1 MPKPRIACTAL
12 LLICVPAWR
21 PMPLRAT
28 EASPNFSR
36 DVAPILYRR
45 CATCHHAGEVAPFAL
60 LSYRDAKLHARQIA
74 AAVEKRYMPPWQ
86 AEAGAVAF
94 SNDRRLTDAEIHT
107 LTAWNAAGAPEGDAR
122 TAPAAPKFYD
132 GWQLGKPDQVLNMPV
147 AFPVPAGGKEM
158 YRCFVI
164 PAGLVSERYV
174 RAVEFRPETPGV
186 IHHAI
191 VVQDPHQ
198 AGRRLEKRP
207 GEGYPCGGGFGFAM
221 PGMLTMW
228 TAGTVA
234 HADPP
239 GIAVLLKKGSDLVVQ
254 LHIRPRRDAALAK
267 VRIGLYFAAQSAARE
282 PVDLSV
288 TSYDVDVPAGE
299 ATHRVRAFSYVPTD
313 VDAYSIFA
321 HAHYLATA
329 FRVTATLPDG
339 EVKLLLSIKHWN
351 FDWQENY
358 WFTSP
363 VRLPEGTRLDMEVV
377 YDNSAGN
384 PRNPNSPPK
393 RVTWGFLTTDE
404 MCEVHLRGVA
414 VDPLAH
420 VMTEMTH

>member
-1 MPKPRIACTAL
+1 
-12 LLICVPAWR
+12 
-21 PMPLRAT
+21 
-28 EASPNFSR
+28 
-36 DVAPILYRR
+36 
-45 CATCHHAGEVAPFAL
+45 
-60 LSYRDAKLHARQIA
+60 
-74 AAVEKRYMPPWQ
+74 
-86 AEAGAVAF
+86 
-94 SNDRRLTDAEIHT
+94 
-107 LTAWNAAGAPEGDAR
+107 
-122 TAPAAPKFYD
+122 
-132 GWQLGKPDQVLNMPV
+132 
-147 AFPVPAGGKEM
+147 
-158 YRCFVI
+158 
-164 PAGLVSERYV
+164 
-174 RAVEFRPETPGV
+174 
-186 IHHAI
+186 
-191 VVQDPHQ
+191 
-198 AGRRLEKRP
+198 
-207 GEGYPCGGGFGFAM
+207 
-221 PGMLTMW
+221 
-228 TAGTVA
+228 
-234 HADPP
+234 
-239 GIAVLLKKGSDLVVQ
+239 
-254 LHIRPRRDAALAK
+254 
-267 VRIGLYFAAQSAARE
+267 
-282 PVDLSV
+282 
-288 TSYDVDVPAGE
+288 
-299 ATHRVRAFSYVPTD
+299 VPTD

>member
-1 MPKPRIACTAL
+1 MKLPRFEYHSPDTIDEVLAL
-12 LLICVPAWR
+12 LAEHGDEAKVMAGGQSLVPLLAMRLAR
-21 PMPLRAT
+21 PSHVVDVNRVTGMSEISEQGGEIAFGALVRERAAERSLVVRDQLPLLT
-28 EASPNFSR
+28 EALPYIGHVAIRSR
-36 DVAPILYRR
+36 GTI
-45 CATCHHAGEVAPFAL
+45 G
-60 LSYRDAKLHARQIA
+60 
-74 AAVEKRYMPPWQ
+74 
-86 AEAGAVAF
+86 
-94 SNDRRLTDAEIHT
+94 
-107 LTAWNAAGAPEGDAR
+107 
-122 TAPAAPKFYD
+122 
-132 GWQLGKPDQVLNMPV
+132 
-147 AFPVPAGGKEM
+147 
-158 YRCFVI
+158 
-164 PAGLVSERYV
+164 
-174 RAVEFRPETPGV
+174 
-186 IHHAI
+186 
-191 VVQDPHQ
+191 
-198 AGRRLEKRP
+198 
-207 GEGYPCGGGFGFAM
+207 
-221 PGMLTMW
+221 
-228 TAGTVA
+228 GTVA

-299 ATHRVRAFSYVPTD
+299 ATHRVSAFSYVPTD